1 VSRRIVIEE
10 MTKVEGHATLALRV
24 SNGRVAHC
32 ELRAVEGSRYFE
44 GLLLRRRYHDASEI
58 ASRICGICSCAHTV
72 AAIQAIENALGLA
85 VSEQTMALRV
95 LLTLGERI
103 RSHATH
109 LLFFALPDYVGSPSA
124 LTMALERRSELEQ
137 GLRLMKAGNETIKVI
152 GGRDLHPVSAT
163 VGGFLKVPE
172 AAELDALR
180 LRLERA
186 KPAALAT
193 AELFNG
199 LAYPELHHQ
208 AEHFSLHSD
217 EEYATLSGRIRS
229 ADHEFEQE
237 EYDRFLTEYH
247 TPDQTANFVVRGGRT
262 YMVGALSR
270 IANNIDRL
278 SPDARQLVES
288 GPLLEGLDNPF
299 YNNIAQAVE
308 IVHCID
314 EALRILDKLQPRP
327 EPVPDVPLRE
337 GRGVAAI
344 EVPRG
349 TLWHEYVLDSAGYIT
364 HSNIITPTAQNLRC
378 MEEDFRILLPTVAH
392 LERETIVAAAEQL
405 IRAYDP
411 CFSCAAHF
419 LRVRWL
425 PA

>member
-1 VSRRIVIEE
+1 VSKRIVLEE
-10 MTKVEGHATLALRV
+10 MTKVEGHATLALSI
-24 SNGRVAHC
+24 SNGRVEQC
-32 ELRAVEGSRYFE
+32 ELRTVEGSRYFE
-44 GLLLRRRYHDASEI
+44 GILLRRRYNEASEI
-58 ASRICGICSCAHTV
+58 ASRICGICSCAHTLC
-72 AAIQAIENALGLA
+72 AIQAIENALGLA
-85 VSEQTMALRV
+85 VSEQTLALRT

-124 LTMALERRSELEQ
+124 LTMALERRPDMER
-137 GLRLMKAGNETIKVI
+137 GLRLMKAGNETIRVI

-163 VGGFLKVPE
+163 VGGFLKVPSPTDVE
-172 AAELDALR
+172 ALKV
-180 LRLERA
+180 RLERA
-186 KPAALAT
+186 KPAAVAT
-193 AELFNG
+193 AELFNT
-199 LAYPELHHQ
+199 LSYPELHHR

-217 EEYATLSGRIRS
+217 ETYAALSGRIRS
-229 ADHEFEQE
+229 ADREFDQE
-237 EYDRFLTEYH
+237 EYDHFLTEYH
-247 TPDQTANFVVRGGRT
+247 TPDHTANFVVREGRT

-278 SPDARQLVES
+278 SPDARRLAQS

-308 IVHCID
+308 MVHCVD
-314 EALRILDKLQPRP
+314 EALRILGELQPRP
-327 EPVPDVPLRE
+327 EPVPDIPLRA

-349 TLWHEYVLDSAGYIT
+349 TLWHEYMLDSAVYIT
-364 HSNIITPTAQNLRC
+364 RANIITPTAQNLRS
-378 MEEDFRILLPTVAH
+378 MEEDLRILLPTVAH
-392 LERETIVAAAEQL
+392 LDREAIVAAAEQL

-419 LRVRWL
+419 LRVKWL
-425 PA
+425 

>member
-1 VSRRIVIEE
+1 VSRRIVLEE

-24 SNGRVAHC
+24 SNGRVEQC
-32 ELRAVEGSRYFE
+32 ELRTVEGSRYFE
-44 GLLLRRRYHDASEI
+44 GILLRRRYDEASEI

-72 AAIQAIENALGLA
+72 GAIQAIENALGVA
-85 VSEQTMALRV
+85 VSEQTTALRA
-95 LLTLGERI
+95 LLMLGERI

-109 LLFFALPDYVGSPSA
+109 LFFFALPDYVGSPSA
-124 LTMALERRSELEQ
+124 LEMALEHRSHVEA
-137 GLRLMKAGNETIKVI
+137 GLRLMKAGNETIRVL

-163 VGGFLKVPE
+163 VGGFLKLPSATE
-172 AAELDALR
+172 IDALKVR
-180 LRLERA
+180 LDRA
-186 KPAALAT
+186 KAAAVAT
-193 AELFNG
+193 AELFNA
-199 LAYPELHHQ
+199 LSYPELHHP
-208 AEHFSLHSD
+208 AEHFCLYSD
-217 EEYATLSGRIRS
+217 EEYAVLSGRIRS
-229 ADHEFEQE
+229 ADHGFDQKD
-237 EYDRFLTEYH
+237 YDRFLTEYH
-247 TPDQTANFVVRGGRT
+247 TPDQTANFVVREGHT

-270 IANNIDRL
+270 VANNIDRL
-278 SPDARQLVES
+278 SPDARRLAES

-308 IVHCID
+308 VVHCID
-314 EALRILDKLQPRP
+314 EALRILDELQPRP
-327 EPVPDVPLRE
+327 EPVPDIPLRE

-364 HSNIITPTAQNLRC
+364 RANIITPTAQNLRS
-378 MEEDFRILLPTVAH
+378 MEEDLRILLPTVAH
-392 LERETIVAAAEQL
+392 LERERIVAAAEQL

-425 PA
+425 

>member
-1 VSRRIVIEE
+1 MSRRIVLEE

-24 SNGRVAHC
+24 SDGRVDQC
-32 ELRAVEGSRYFE
+32 ELRTVEGSRYFE
-44 GLLLRRRYHDASEI
+44 GILLGRRYNEASEI
-58 ASRICGICSCAHTV
+58 ASRICGICSCAHTID
-72 AAIQAIENALGLA
+72 AIQAIENALG
-85 VSEQTMALRV
+85 VVPSEQTMTLRSLV
-95 LLTLGERI
+95 TLGERM

-124 LTMALERRSELEQ
+124 LTMALERRPDMEA
-137 GLRLMKAGNETIKVI
+137 GLRLMKAGNETIRVV

-163 VGGFLKVPE
+163 VGGFLRVPP
-172 AAELDALR
+172 AAELDALKVR
-180 LRLERA
+180 FERA

-193 AELFNG
+193 AELFND
-199 LAYPELHHQ
+199 LSYPELHHR

-217 EEYATLSGRIRS
+217 EEYAILSGRIRS
-229 ADHEFEQE
+229 AEHEFKQE
-237 EYDRFLTEYH
+237 EYDRFLSEYH
-247 TPDQTANFVVRGGRT
+247 TPDQTANFVVREGHT

-270 IANNIDRL
+270 VVNNVDRL
-278 SPDARQLVES
+278 SPDARRLAAS

-299 YNNIAQAVE
+299 HNNIAQAVE
-308 IVHCID
+308 IVHCVD
-314 EALRILDKLQPRP
+314 EALRILDELQPRP
-327 EPVPDVPLRE
+327 EPVPDIPLQE

-349 TLWHEYVLDSAGYIT
+349 TLWHEYVLDSGGQIT
-364 HSNIITPTAQNLRC
+364 RANIITPTAQNLRS
-378 MEEDFRILLPTVAH
+378 MEEDLRILLPAVAH
-392 LERETIVAAAEQL
+392 LEREKIVAAAEQL

-425 PA
+425 

>member
-1 VSRRIVIEE
+1 MSRRIVLEE

-24 SNGRVAHC
+24 SNGRVEQC
-32 ELRAVEGSRYFE
+32 ELRTVEGSRYFE
-44 GLLLRRRYHDASEI
+44 GILLRRRYDEASEI

-72 AAIQAIENALGLA
+72 GAIQAIENALGLA
-85 VSEQTMALRV
+85 VDKQTMALRI

-124 LTMALERRSELEQ
+124 LTMALEHRSDMEG
-137 GLRLMKAGNETIKVI
+137 GLRLMKAGNETIKVV

-163 VGGFLKVPE
+163 VGGFLRVPS
-172 AAELDALR
+172 ATELDALKV
-180 LRLERA
+180 RLERA

-199 LAYPELHHQ
+199 LSYPELHHQ
-208 AEHFSLHSD
+208 AEHFSLRSD
-217 EEYATLSGRIRS
+217 EDYAVLSGRIGS

-237 EYDRFLTEYH
+237 EYDRFLTEYD
-247 TPDQTANFVVRGGRT
+247 TPDQTANFVVREGHT

-270 IANNIDRL
+270 VANNIDRL
-278 SPDARQLVES
+278 SPDARRLAES

-308 IVHCID
+308 MVHCID
-314 EALRILDKLQPRP
+314 EALRILDELQPRP
-327 EPVPDVPLRE
+327 EPVPEIPLRE

-364 HSNIITPTAQNLRC
+364 RANIITPTAQNLRS
-378 MEEDFRILLPTVAH
+378 MEEDLRILLPTVAH
-392 LERETIVAAAEQL
+392 LERERIVAAAEQL
-405 IRAYDP
+405 IRAYNP

-425 PA
+425 